1 MMQTNVVEGKS
12 TRMRSGQNKIDFAI
26 EVAEQAHRGQ
36 FRKGTQI
43 PYISHPRAVA
53 RILSDVGCSEELV
66 IAGILHDTV
75 EDTPL
80 TLDYI
85 RENFGAKV
93 ADIVQGCS
101 EPDKS
106 LTWEQR
112 KQHTVEFLK
121 TASAEVRTV
130 TCADKLHN
138 LLTIIADYEA
148 IGDDV
153 WDRFS
158 RGKRAQEWYYR
169 ELAASLCDQ
178 RDCQRADAIF
188 QRFKDSVETL
198 FGTAEPQD

>member
-1 MMQTNVVEGKS
+1 MQTNVVEKKS
-12 TRMRSGQNKIDFAI
+12 TRMRSGQNRIDFAI

-43 PYISHPRAVA
+43 PYISHPRAVG
-53 RILSDVGCSEELV
+53 RILSDAGCSEELV
-66 IAGILHDTV
+66 IAGLLHDTV

-80 TLDYI
+80 TLNYI

-106 LTWEQR
+106 LAWERR

-121 TASAEVRTV
+121 TASVEVRTV

-138 LLTIIADYEA
+138 LLTIIADYET

-158 RGKRAQEWYYR
+158 RGKEAQEWYYR

-178 RDCQRADAIF
+178 PDCQRADAIF
-188 QRFKDSVETL
+188 QQFKDSVETL